1 MFIRLLIHFKEVRL
15 MVEMQEKQKKR
26 HHQEDLQRLQSFR
39 PIDDTFMRCL
49 FRNNVPLAEMV
60 LRIITGKNDLQLVSC
75 ETQADLKRVT
85 GARSILLD
93 AYGTDSTG
101 KKYDIEVQRADIGGR
116 SSSGALSFEYDGY

>member
-1 MFIRLLIHFKEVRL
+1 MAETLEER
-15 MVEMQEKQKKR
+15 KKR
-26 HHQEDLQRLQSFR
+26 HHQEDLQRLRGFR

-85 GARSILLD
+85 GAKSILLD
-93 AYGTDSTG
+93 AYGTDSMG
-101 KKYDIEVQRADIGGR
+101 KSTI
-116 SSSGALSFEYDGY
+116 